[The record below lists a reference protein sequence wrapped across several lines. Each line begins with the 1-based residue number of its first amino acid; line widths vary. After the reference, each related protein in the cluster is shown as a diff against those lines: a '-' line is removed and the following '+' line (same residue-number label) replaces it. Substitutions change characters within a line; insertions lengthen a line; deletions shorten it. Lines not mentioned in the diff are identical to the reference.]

1 MDLNIQ
7 LQKLG
12 FTNLD
17 IEDLEDQ
24 EMFGQPFSPVS
35 TEVIQMSNSAN
46 KRLLRKLSSF
56 KLQTIEEKTII
67 ENSSESLNQNEY
79 STTFNAELS
88 AKCEGN
94 DNNFQL

>member
-12 FTNLD
+12 FTNSD

-24 EMFGQPFSPVS
+24 EMFGQPFSPFS

-46 KRLLRKLSSF
+46 KRLLIKFSSF
-56 KLQTIEEKTII
+56 KLQTVEEKAIF
-67 ENSSESLNQNEY
+67 ENSSESRNQNKG
-79 STTFNAELS
+79 STTFNSEHS
-88 AKCEGN
+88 ANCEGN
-94 DNNFQL
+94 NNSF

>member
-1 MDLNIQ
+1 MDSNIQ
-7 LQKLG
+7 LKKLG
-12 FTNLD
+12 FTNSD

-46 KRLLRKLSSF
+46 KRLLRKFSSF
-56 KLQTIEEKTII
+56 KLQTVEEKAIF
-67 ENSSESLNQNEY
+67 ENSTDSLNENEG
-79 STTFNAELS
+79 STSFNAELS

-94 DNNFQL
+94 DNNFQS